1 MGMAKL
7 GSIMYM
13 IQLTEGRPEE
23 HQNVPA
29 PVQKI
34 LQEFAGV
41 FAEPSGLPPTRYCD
55 HRIPLI
61 EGAQPVNL
69 RPYRYNPEL
78 KDEIERQVAEM
89 LSSGVIQPS
98 QSTWSSPAL
107 LVRKKYGTWRLC
119 VDYRHLNALTI
130 KSKYPVPIIKELLD
144 ELSGAKWFSKLDLR
158 AGYHQIRMVP
168 GEEHKTA
175 FQTHSS
181 HYEYRVMSF
190 GLTGA
195 PATFQG
201 VMNKT
206 LALVLRKCA
215 LVFFDDILVYSPDLQ
230 SHLTHLKQV
239 LQLLRQD
246 HWQVKM
252 SKCSFAQPQVSYLGH
267 IIGAQ
272 GVSTEPKKIQDVLTW
287 PTPISVKKLRGFLG
301 LAGYYR
307 KFVKNF
313 GIISK
318 PLTQLLRKG
327 VSFRWGSEA
336 EAAFQQL
343 KQALTSAPVLGLPD
357 FSKSSLWRQT
367 PVMLVLEQCCHR
379 KDTQ

>member
-1 MGMAKL
+1 
-7 GSIMYM
+7 
-13 IQLTEGRPEE
+13 
-23 HQNVPA
+23 
-29 PVQKI
+29 
-34 LQEFAGV
+34 
-41 FAEPSGLPPTRYCD
+41 
-55 HRIPLI
+55 
-61 EGAQPVNL
+61 
-69 RPYRYNPEL
+69 
-78 KDEIERQVAEM
+78 
-89 LSSGVIQPS
+89 
-98 QSTWSSPAL
+98 
-107 LVRKKYGTWRLC
+107 
-119 VDYRHLNALTI
+119 
-130 KSKYPVPIIKELLD
+130 
-144 ELSGAKWFSKLDLR
+144 
-158 AGYHQIRMVP
+158 
-168 GEEHKTA
+168 
-175 FQTHSS
+175 
-181 HYEYRVMSF
+181 MSF
-190 GLTGA
+190 VLTGA

-206 LALVLRKCA
+206 LASVLRKCA

-327 VSFRWGSEA
+327 VSFVSSRPLEVLL
-336 EAAFQQL
+336 AAPRV
-343 KQALTSAPVLGLPD
+343 SD
-357 FSKSSLWRQT
+357 SN
-367 PVMLVLEQCCHR
+367 
-379 KDTQ
+379 